1 MRTVATILGTLFVG
15 TVPLLAQVPPAGVAG
30 TWEVEDT
37 PFSIVLDVKDGA
49 VSRQLVQNANK
60 TAIAEG
66 TVSGDTVTFR
76 ATSPDGARTVT
87 FVGKLTGDEMLFTR
101 EVEMRE
107 GAPLGGAGLMGANG
121 PTEFRARRASPASE
135 VWTGTVRNA
144 PTPRNQSPNPN
155 PRPVTLST
163 RKMPDPHWRWRGGE
177 KDIDVRIFAFGNQT
191 LTVSAYD
198 LSGDRLTF
206 SASRPGPG
214 DEIECDLT
222 RRSEGDFAGRCQATA
237 GAGPNLLIELA
248 PPGQPAPETMR

>member
-49 VSRQLVQNANK
+49 VSGQLVQNANK

-144 PTPRNQSPNPN
+144 PTPR
-155 PRPVTLST
+155 
-163 RKMPDPHWRWRGGE
+163 
-177 KDIDVRIFAFGNQT
+177 
-191 LTVSAYD
+191 
-198 LSGDRLTF
+198 
-206 SASRPGPG
+206 PG

>member
-1 MRTVATILGTLFVG
+1 MRTLATILGALCIG
-15 TVPLLAQVPPAGVAG
+15 AVPLLAQAPPAGLTG

-37 PFSIVLDVKDGA
+37 PFSITLDVKDGA
-49 VSRQLVQNANK
+49 VSGQVVQGANK
-60 TAIAEG
+60 TAISEG

-87 FVGKLTGDEMLFTR
+87 FIGTLKGNELHFTR

-107 GAPLGGAGLMGANG
+107 GAPLGGGGLMGANG
-121 PTEFRARRASPASE
+121 PPEFRARRASAASE

-144 PTPRNQSPNPN
+144 PTPRNQNPNPN

-177 KDIDVRIFAFGNQT
+177 KDIDVRMFAFPNQT
-191 LTVSAYD
+191 MTVSAYD

-214 DEIECDLT
+214 DEIECSLT
-222 RRSEGDFAGRCQATA
+222 RRSEGDFAGRCQA
-237 GAGPNLLIELA
+237 GGGGLNVLIELT
-248 PPGQPAPETMR
+248 PPEPSASEPMR